1 MLLNLTK
8 DRIIVNVIVIVML
21 TETCAAQTKQNP
33 KHEKHREVLEVK
45 ALLKSF

>member
-8 DRIIVNVIVIVML
+8 DKIIVNVIVML